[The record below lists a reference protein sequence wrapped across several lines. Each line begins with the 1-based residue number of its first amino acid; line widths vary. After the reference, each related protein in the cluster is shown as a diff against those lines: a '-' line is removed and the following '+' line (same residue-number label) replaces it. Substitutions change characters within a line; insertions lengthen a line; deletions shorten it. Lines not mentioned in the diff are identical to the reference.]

1 MTAPDDPPAPEPN
14 RKRTRKT
21 SRKPSSKATNAAAVP
36 DTEALPAPT
45 PSPDLAPGLEA
56 APGPAADTAAMAALR
71 TRDPARSREAAA
83 FLSGFLP
90 GLGHLLIG
98 RRRDALVFGLPIVL
112 LVAGI
117 ALAVATLGAARGAAT
132 LLTSE
137 ALWALIALQVALLAW
152 RLIAALSILRDRRY
166 PRRPRGD
173 ALVAALLIVFVL
185 VPQGWALAV
194 TNAAREAAD
203 RVFVGDGG
211 SSGAWQPGTP
221 GPGGSFDP
229 GATGD
234 PLPARSQAPL
244 ARLNVL
250 LIGVDSGVGRS
261 TALTDSMMVA
271 SLDPVAGTVSLI
283 SIPRDMVDV
292 PLPDGSHYA
301 GKINSLLTY
310 ARRHQAQFP
319 GSSGEGHDVLMAA
332 LGTLLGV
339 PVDLYAQVDLGS
351 FVFVI
356 DKLGGVD
363 VNVARAFCDPTYR
376 EYGFLS
382 GFSITAGRH
391 HLGGTAA
398 LAYARVRH
406 PSGESDFTR
415 AARQQEVIS
424 AVRDAVVGSGFLADP
439 VGLLEAIGQA
449 VETNVPRAM
458 LPTLA
463 GWAGKVGRGDTYRAV
478 IKPPLVRGT
487 LDYRGSVQ
495 VPDVA
500 AIRALA
506 ASLYTT
512 PGTLPAASYK
522 ASPPLSDTSTSGGIG
537 GCRAAPTPSPT
548 PSQTPTAT
556 PTPAPTVTPKPTPT
570 EAPTPTPEPTPE
582 PTPVSTP

>member
-1 MTAPDDPPAPEPN
+1 VTAPDDTPAPEPN

-21 SRKPSSKATNAAAVP
+21 SRKPSSKANAAAVP
-36 DTEALPAPT
+36 DTEALSDPLPTPEPAPELEAVPEPAPDAA
-45 PSPDLAPGLEA
+45 PSPA
-56 APGPAADTAAMAALR
+56 AVAVGALPR
-71 TRDPARSREAAA
+71 PWEAAA
-83 FLSGFLP
+83 FLSGLLP
-90 GLGHLLIG
+90 GLGHLFVG
-98 RRRDALVFGLPIVL
+98 RRRQALIFALPIVL
-112 LVAGI
+112 LLVGI
-117 ALAVATLGAARGAAT
+117 LGAIAAVGVARGAAT

-137 ALWALIALQVALLAW
+137 ALWALIGLQVALLAW
-152 RLIAALSILRDRRY
+152 RLIAAISILRDRRY
-166 PRRPRGD
+166 PHRPRGD
-173 ALVAALLIVFVL
+173 ALVAALLIAFVL

-211 SSGAWQPGTP
+211 SSGAWQPATP
-221 GPGGSFDP
+221 GPGTSLDP
-229 GATGD
+229 GSTGD

-244 ARLNVL
+244 ARLNLL

-310 ARRHQAQFP
+310 ARRHQSEFP
-319 GSSGEGHDVLMAA
+319 GSSGDGHDVLMAA

-363 VNVARAFCDPTYR
+363 VNVAHAFCDSGYR
-376 EYGFLS
+376 EYGFLN

-391 HLGGTAA
+391 HLNGTAA

-424 AVRDAVVGSGFLADP
+424 AVRDAVVGGGFLADP
-439 VGLLEAIGQA
+439 FGLFEAIGQA
-449 VETNVPRAM
+449 VQTNVPRAM
-458 LPTLA
+458 LPSLA
-463 GWAGKVGRGDTYRAV
+463 GWAGKVGREDTYRAV

-487 LDYRGSVQ
+487 LDYRGSIQ

-506 ASLYTT
+506 ATLFTA
-512 PGTLPAASYK
+512 PGTLPAATYK
-522 ASPPLSDTSTSGGIG
+522 APPPLSDTATAGGVG
-537 GCRAAPTPSPT
+537 GCRAAPTPSP
-548 PSQTPTAT
+548 SPTAT
-556 PTPAPTVTPKPTPT
+556 PIVVPTRPPKPSPTPAPTPG
-570 EAPTPTPEPTPE
+570 PTPEPTP
-582 PTPVSTP
+582 TGT